1 MGRKGVSIRKP
12 KKSRPLSNT
21 NVKGSNVQTGTSLSV
36 QELVQ
41 DRNAPF
47 NRAGLKPSD
56 GSKKNRN
63 KGK

>member
-1 MGRKGVSIRKP
+1 MGRKGKNVRKP
-12 KKSRPLSNT
+12 KRSTSFSNT
-21 NVKGSNVQTGTSLSV
+21 NIKSPNTHIGESLSV